1 MKIGAELCPLECIH
15 GFTTIRTS
23 DLVFNPTW
31 PIFIFDPAFIM
42 INILTKFHED
52 WIKTVPSGV
61 YSWFY

>member
-1 MKIGAELCPLECIH
+1 MNILTKFEGDW
-15 GFTTIRTS
+15 IRAGPCRVYSWFYSDFS
-23 DLVFNPTW
+23 DLNLGL
-31 PIFIFDPAFIM
+31 AFIK